1 MMHSISNWYML
12 WEESGVSFLGIPM
25 PLLYLENLMDAID
38 IGRYQIQ
45 QHLLPLSTKAN
56 EILFMYKITARGNPA
71 VITET
76 HSIAELRVLGDLQRD
91 LRERL
96 HSNRII
102 DLAVPK
108 GFWTLPATDTI
119 QTNERRSRA
128 GCFKQNNGKAE
139 AKWIH
144 IEF

>member
-1 MMHSISNWYML
+1 
-12 WEESGVSFLGIPM
+12 
-25 PLLYLENLMDAID
+25 MDAID

-45 QHLLPLSTKAN
+45 QHLLLLNTKAN
-56 EILFMYKITARGNPA
+56 EILFMYKITALGNPA

-108 GFWTLPATDTI
+108 GF
-119 QTNERRSRA
+119 
-128 GCFKQNNGKAE
+128 
-139 AKWIH
+139 
-144 IEF
+144 